1 MASSG
6 QFGHGGAR
14 SGAGR
19 PRLTLAQ
26 LVKARRFD
34 AHNPR
39 HRRALLDDEFPAGL
53 APELERTAL
62 AYRREGGGAAASW
75 IAQRFA
81 AGVTDPD
88 AEERRERHS
97 ARLRAQDRRARGL
110 QERLAREQQ
119 REGARALWRSR

>member
-1 MASSG
+1 MTKG
-6 QFGHGGAR
+6 GEFGHGGAR
-14 SGAGR
+14 PGAGR

-26 LVKARRFD
+26 LVEERRFD
-34 AHNPR
+34 SRLPR
-39 HRRALLDDEFPAGL
+39 HREALLRDELPADL
-53 APELERTAL
+53 APELRKL
-62 AYRREGGGAAASW
+62 AEGYRREGGGAAAAW

-110 QERLAREQQ
+110 QEPLAQEQQ